1 MKDDSEGCVWEESQ
15 HSFVRIDLV
24 GSNLY
29 DALLEHR
36 GYTAE
41 VRAGRSFSSAGIVC
55 GEGVLALCFVWMSCG
70 SRPRNGW
77 GT

>member
-1 MKDDSEGCVWEESQ
+1 VLGGKEKKDDSEGCVWEERQYS
-15 HSFVRIDLV
+15 SVRIDLV

-41 VRAGRSFSSAGIVC
+41 ARAGRSFLSAGIVC
-55 GEGVLALCFVWMSCG
+55 G
-70 SRPRNGW
+70 
-77 GT
+77 